1 MNEFFEK
8 KLGYTFKNKSLIENA
23 LTHSSY
29 ANEKKIANNE
39 RLEFLGDSVLSIIVS
54 EQLYN
59 RMKNVNEGR
68 LTKVRAS
75 LVCEQSL
82 AVFAKQIGI
91 DKAIMLGHG
100 EEITGG
106 RKRASILSDAF
117 EAVLASIFLD
127 SDMETAKAWLLRLMK
142 NAIDE
147 AVAGHIQKDYKTTLQ
162 EIMQK
167 GHTGKITYKTVKETG
182 PDHKKTFVVEVMCD
196 GKILNCGT
204 GSSKKEAEQNAAKTA
219 IENIKE

>member
-1 MNEFFEK
+1 MNENFEK
-8 KLGYTFKNKSLIENA
+8 KLGYKFKNKSLIENA

-39 RLEFLGDSVLSIIVS
+39 RLEFLGDSVLSIVVS

-59 RMKNVNEGR
+59 RMQSVNEGR

-91 DKAIMLGHG
+91 DEAVKLGHG

-117 EAVLASIFLD
+117 EAVLAAIFLD
-127 SDMETAKAWLLRLMK
+127 SDMDTAKTWLLGLMK
-142 NAIDE
+142 NAIDD
-147 AVAGHIQKDYKTTLQ
+147 AVAGHIHKDYKTALQ

-167 GHTGKITYKTVKETG
+167 GHTGKITYRTVKETG
-182 PDHKKTFVVEVMCD
+182 PDHQKTFVVEVMCD
-196 GKILNCGT
+196 GKILNQGT
-204 GSSKKEAEQNAAKTA
+204 GSSKKDAEQNAAKTA
-219 IENIKE
+219 IENIKG